1 MDDDNI
7 PDFLRK
13 GAPARVIPGFG
24 FGCSLAAIDPYV
36 FVDAATARA
45 HESTRHID
53 ICTEIVD
60 GQPRGFRIT
69 DPAQIEAIKSGGT
82 MRGVS
87 VGYIDGEKVV
97 TPWVREQQ
105 RYKPKPEA
113 VALALMTFDETIAA
127 AGKHPTTVDRFNA
140 MRDAL
145 AAAHGKD

>member
-13 GAPARVIPGFG
+13 GAPARVLPGFG
-24 FGCSLAAIDPYV
+24 FGCSLQVIDPSV
-36 FVDAATARA
+36 FADAAVLRA
-45 HESTRHID
+45 HEAARHTD

-69 DPAQIEAIKSGGT
+69 DQAIKDRGT

-87 VGYIDGEKVV
+87 VGFINGEKVV
-97 TPWVREQQ
+97 TPWARAQQ
-105 RYKPKPEA
+105 TYKPTPEA
-113 VALALMTFDETIAA
+113 VALALMTYDETLGDAGRIAN
-127 AGKHPTTVDRFNA
+127 TVDRFNA

-145 AAAHGKD
+145 IAAHGKG